1 MQTKLPSQAQTT
13 VVNLLGRTGSPWSG
27 QNFLLSFYFMHSFK
41 VLTGSAP
48 VCVKHM
54 RSEVVLSFLQT
65 TSSWLGPGQTAW
77 RTWWSWMGRSSAL
90 RCGTSH
96 APVCWRSS
104 KTPALK
110 RECWSSILK
119 FSWSVKDGITEL
131 MGIHNLVYVKVTLV
145 FMLSHVCGFFFAFQ
159 TSLLTWR
166 PAGQDEE
173 AADAKHFVRG
183 NKKPHQVH
191 PVTKR
196 WLCTAA
202 ALRMLHTLY
211 F

>member
-13 VVNLLGRTGSPWSG
+13 VVNLLGCTGSPWSG

-145 FMLSHVCGFFFAFQ
+145 FMLSHVCGFLFCFPNQFVDLATGWTGWGSSWRKTLCKRKQ
-159 TSLLTWR
+159 KTSSSS
-166 PAGQDEE
+166 PCD
-173 AADAKHFVRG
+173 
-183 NKKPHQVH
+183 
-191 PVTKR
+191 
-196 WLCTAA
+196 
-202 ALRMLHTLY
+202 
-211 F
+211 